1 MSKRLS
7 EKMIKVLSDLIP
19 SQQTAYV
26 KIKHIR
32 EARRLTSGIIE
43 MTATTKK
50 TFCSD
55 NGH

>member
-1 MSKRLS
+1 
-7 EKMIKVLSDLIP
+7 MIKVLSDLIP